1 MALDKKNLQSGGYC
15 GAKGFGCFLKVK
27 NEEVPSFIKY
37 LPFWS
42 GMSRGKDLLSAG
54 NLYGL

>member
-27 NEEVPSFIKY
+27 NEELYSYKKILTILVRYVK
-37 LPFWS
+37 
-42 GMSRGKDLLSAG
+42 GKKFVVCR
-54 NLYGL
+54 